1 MKFYKIL
8 ITFFCVLLIPIYSF
22 AHGGNITGWKDKDS
36 DKIVLHDGKYY
47 GYHNEDG
54 QRHYHQVEWDE
65 EKQRWVIVAPAV
77 YYDENFNV
85 LSNNND
91 NNSEK
96 IEVKFADTVD
106 GDTAKFIMNGE
117 EITVRFLGI
126 DTPETVKPNTPV
138 QPYGPEASDFTK
150 TKLTNA
156 SKIELE
162 FDENSDPKD
171 KYDRYLAWVW
181 VDGELLQ
188 NLIIKE
194 GLAQTYML
202 QNNYMYAGLL
212 QTSEYEAK
220 NSKIGIWSDDA
231 NSNTDSNTTS
241 DTSSNVTNTT
251 DTNAVNSN
259 NISTATSDT
268 TTLGAIIIAIVVFIL
283 TSLKIIKRK
292 K

>member
-1 MKFYKIL
+1 MKFYKIV
-8 ITFFCVLLIPIYSF
+8 ITFFCVLLLPVLSF
-22 AHGGNITGWKDKDS
+22 AHGGNITGWKDKNS
-36 DKIVLHDGKYY
+36 DKIVIHNNKYY

-54 QRHYHQVEWDE
+54 KKHYHQVEWNE
-65 EKQRWVIVAPAV
+65 ENQRWVIIAPAI

-85 LSNNND
+85 ISNNND
-91 NNSEK
+91 ENSEK
-96 IEVKFADTVD
+96 IKVTLSDTVD

-138 QPYGPEASDFTK
+138 QPYGPEASNFTK
-150 TKLTNA
+150 NKLTNA

-162 FDENSDPKD
+162 FDENSDKKD

-188 NLIIKE
+188 NLIIKK

-220 NSKIGIWSDDA
+220 NSKIGIWSDDI
-231 NSNTDSNTTS
+231 NSNTDNNTS
-241 DTSSNVTNTT
+241 DTNYNINNTT
-251 DTNAVNSN
+251 DINAVNSN
-259 NISTATSDT
+259 SISKATSDT
-268 TTLGAIIIAIVVFIL
+268 TTLGAIIIAIVFFIL
-283 TSLKIIKRK
+283 TSLKFIKK